1 MRMLRSDA
9 ALRLVQT
16 KTCVRVGDVSPY
28 AAIFYAGTF
37 LRFHGTSLH
46 KKYAATPSFFIV
58 LCFVRRGIM
67 QFKIHSP
74 FAPCGDQPEAID
86 RLVEGLEAGR
96 KAQTLLGITG
106 SGKTFTIASVIER
119 VQRPT
124 LVIAPNKTLA
134 GQLFTE
140 FKELFPEN
148 AVNYFVSY
156 YDYYQPEAYI
166 PASNTFIE
174 KDAQIND
181 EIDRMRLAA
190 THNLLTRNDVIIVA
204 SVSCIY
210 GLGTAEA
217 YVKMKASVETGE
229 CISRDQFLK
238 KLVRIQYERNQYE
251 LTRASFRVRGDT
263 VEVFPAYESET
274 AFRIQ
279 FFGDEVD
286 TIQEIDPVRGSVIR
300 EIDKVSIFP
309 ASHYVVSEDMKR
321 KAMMSIQQELTERVA
336 YFREKNMFVEA
347 QRIDSR
353 TTEDLANI
361 ATLGYCSGIENYSRH
376 LSGRAEGEA
385 PPCLLNYFPSDFL
398 LVIDESHVSVPQLG
412 GMYRGDR
419 SRKQT
424 LVDYGWRLPSALDNR
439 PLNFDEFSAL
449 IPQVIYVSATPGDYE
464 IEQSEG
470 EVIEQIIRP
479 TGLLDPVISLKPAQG
494 QVDDA
499 VEEIRKV
506 VQAGAR
512 VLVTTLTKKMAEDLN
527 EYLNE
532 TGVRSRYLHSDI
544 ETMERAALLR
554 DLRMGQ
560 YDVLVGINLL
570 REGLDLPEVELICI
584 LDADKEGFLRSRRS
598 LIQIIGRAARNANG
612 RVIMYADKM
621 TDSIREAMQ
630 ETARRR
636 EVQNKFNLEN
646 NITPKTIIKP
656 IQDLEKHVPD
666 YHPDLDKIEDEKTA
680 EADIPARIEDLRKQ
694 MKECAKRL
702 EFEQAAVLRDRIV
715 ALEKRL

>member
-1 MRMLRSDA
+1 
-9 ALRLVQT
+9 
-16 KTCVRVGDVSPY
+16 
-28 AAIFYAGTF
+28 
-37 LRFHGTSLH
+37 
-46 KKYAATPSFFIV
+46 
-58 LCFVRRGIM
+58 
-67 QFKIHSP
+67 
-74 FAPCGDQPEAID
+74 
-86 RLVEGLEAGR
+86 
-96 KAQTLLGITG
+96 
-106 SGKTFTIASVIER
+106 
-119 VQRPT
+119 
-124 LVIAPNKTLA
+124 
-134 GQLFTE
+134 
-140 FKELFPEN
+140 
-148 AVNYFVSY
+148 
-156 YDYYQPEAYI
+156 
-166 PASNTFIE
+166 
-174 KDAQIND
+174 
-181 EIDRMRLAA
+181 
-190 THNLLTRNDVIIVA
+190 VIIVA